1 MENQSTISGLPS
13 HYSVMASN
21 FFSLKTWRWLF
32 CLALAAP
39 AWGAT
44 PTALPNVELTGG
56 LLYQIIASEFAY
68 QRQEP
73 ALAYQT
79 YMQMASTTK
88 DPRLAQRAFQI
99 ADSVHAFK
107 DAQKAGQLWAELA
120 PNDADARLAD
130 LLASI
135 RSGELTPSLQ
145 NTAKELLRSEK
156 DAKKKQQI
164 FQIIAL
170 QVDLGNATDQEALEF
185 IRPLAEILNNK
196 GQAALVLAKLY
207 RLTGDMEKCRQFA
220 KKAFSDMP
228 DDTTALLE
236 YADILLKSKPKE
248 ALLLIENF
256 VKKHPDDMPAQLALA
271 KTYARQGNTRGV
283 QKQLALLEP
292 YAERSGSLAYTLAS
306 ITDAVGLTN
315 DTKRF
320 LLLFERLSKGDEQLS
335 DRLPQTY
342 LSLGLL
348 DLRQKHFEA
357 AISWFEKV
365 PKDNHFYTQARLLQA
380 QALLALNQPE
390 RALKILEATRG
401 HNQEAQMEIEHKKA
415 QILYESGK
423 VSQAYQSMKK
433 ALEINPKNA
442 ALLYQSALLAVELK
456 KMDEAEAYLEK
467 GIKLYPERADF
478 YNTLGYLWVEEGKN
492 LDKAKTLLDK
502 ALALEPENPAIL
514 DSVGWLYFQ
523 LKQYPLAQNY
533 LEKAAQKFKDKE
545 ILLHLVE
552 VYQVQGFTDKAM
564 QILRPMLKQAPDD
577 PEINA
582 CMDRLH
588 LRF

>member
-185 IRPLAEILNNK
+185 IRPLAEILSK
-196 GQAALVLAKLY
+196 KRQSRPLAGRRIWPGRSTEGCCGGRRLEHGIRIGPQYGQ
-207 RLTGDMEKCRQFA
+207 
-220 KKAFSDMP
+220 
-228 DDTTALLE
+228 
-236 YADILLKSKPKE
+236 
-248 ALLLIENF
+248 
-256 VKKHPDDMPAQLALA
+256 
-271 KTYARQGNTRGV
+271 
-283 QKQLALLEP
+283 
-292 YAERSGSLAYTLAS
+292 RSGQCRFRSSCGIFQTGTIQKSGNGRDTL
-306 ITDAVGLTN
+306 
-315 DTKRF
+315 
-320 LLLFERLSKGDEQLS
+320 
-335 DRLPQTY
+335 
-342 LSLGLL
+342 
-348 DLRQKHFEA
+348 
-357 AISWFEKV
+357 
-365 PKDNHFYTQARLLQA
+365 
-380 QALLALNQPE
+380 
-390 RALKILEATRG
+390 
-401 HNQEAQMEIEHKKA
+401 
-415 QILYESGK
+415 SG
-423 VSQAYQSMKK
+423 
-433 ALEINPKNA
+433 N
-442 ALLYQSALLAVELK
+442 
-456 KMDEAEAYLEK
+456 
-467 GIKLYPERADF
+467 
-478 YNTLGYLWVEEGKN
+478 
-492 LDKAKTLLDK
+492 
-502 ALALEPENPAIL
+502 
-514 DSVGWLYFQ
+514 
-523 LKQYPLAQNY
+523 
-533 LEKAAQKFKDKE
+533 
-545 ILLHLVE
+545 
-552 VYQVQGFTDKAM
+552 
-564 QILRPMLKQAPDD
+564 
-577 PEINA
+577 
-582 CMDRLH
+582 
-588 LRF
+588 